1 MDVEQHCQW
10 SIWSTVGSLRADIRN
25 CNLGHQRL
33 FQLGNRATSK
43 WSWVDLV
50 LHVFQKEVEQNAVNE
65 EDDIGFK
72 RIEIDE
78 ASRDQWMQSSKI
90 FNRGKR
96 GELNNMQV
104 DDQMDCSETKEDDG
118 WNETEFN
125 S

>member
-1 MDVEQHCQW
+1 M
-10 SIWSTVGSLRADIRN
+10 
-25 CNLGHQRL
+25 
-33 FQLGNRATSK
+33 
-43 WSWVDLV
+43 DLV

-65 EDDIGFK
+65 EDNIGFK

-90 FNRGKR
+90 FNHGKR
-96 GELNNMQV
+96 GKLNNMQV

>member
-1 MDVEQHCQW
+1 M
-10 SIWSTVGSLRADIRN
+10 
-25 CNLGHQRL
+25 
-33 FQLGNRATSK
+33 
-43 WSWVDLV
+43 DLV

>member
-1 MDVEQHCQW
+1 M
-10 SIWSTVGSLRADIRN
+10 
-25 CNLGHQRL
+25 
-33 FQLGNRATSK
+33 
-43 WSWVDLV
+43 DLV

-90 FNRGKR
+90 FNHGKR
-96 GELNNMQV
+96 GKLNNMQV